1 MKYFNALLIVLI
13 ILIPVHGVYV
23 LRNSAFFK
31 PTYVTTHLKEKSID
45 YVVLGSS
52 RGLTTLDTKVLDSVW
67 GTNGFNA
74 SLDGQNILGGVM
86 MLEHL
91 LANNT
96 KFRACILSLDIGD
109 VGKGFDQPSSNSYRW
124 ISYINSGYISKYF
137 KEFNDTPS
145 KLISTSRIWPGF
157 GFWYNNKKLVP
168 AYLFS
173 LYNNKARNKYDSLG
187 NFSYPVRS
195 NASKTLKKKEGK
207 IHLEL
212 KGLAFEK
219 IKTIC
224 EENNIQLIV
233 YVAPYYGKKITFSE
247 SDILV
252 NHSALFLDADSL
264 FYDDIHVNSQGRY
277 LASLKLADSLKE
289 LVLSYQNVELDNEW
303 TEYETY
309 RKRHIQLNKPDPL
322 ICPKCQ
328 LIMTKM
334 DKITIAKHLI
344 DDP

>member
-1 MKYFNALLIVLI
+1 MKYFNALVIVLI
-13 ILIPVHGVYV
+13 VLIPVHGVYV

-31 PTYVTTHLKEKSID
+31 PNYVTTHLKEKSID

-96 KFRACILSLDIGD
+96 KFRVCILSLDIGD

-124 ISYINSGYISKYF
+124 ITSINNRYISNYF
-137 KEFNDTPS
+137 SAFDDTSS
-145 KLISTSRIWPGF
+145 KLISASRFWPGF

-173 LYNNKARNKYDSLG
+173 LYNNKARNKFDASG
-187 NFSYPVRS
+187 NFSYPALS
-195 NASKTLKKKEGK
+195 IATKTLKKKEGEK
-207 IHLEL
+207 HLEL
-212 KGLAFEK
+212 KGLALEK

-224 EENNIQLIV
+224 EENNIQLLI
-233 YVAPYYGKKITFSE
+233 YVAPYYGNKIAFSK

-252 NHSALFLDADSL
+252 NHSSLFFGADSL
-264 FYDDIHVNSQGRY
+264 FYDDIHVNTLGRS
-277 LASLKLADSLKE
+277 LATLKFADSINGFDLFQPNKE
-289 LVLSYQNVELDNEW
+289 SVPQ
-303 TEYETY
+303 
-309 RKRHIQLNKPDPL
+309 
-322 ICPKCQ
+322 
-328 LIMTKM
+328 
-334 DKITIAKHLI
+334 KINGRSGL
-344 DDP
+344 

>member
-31 PTYVTTHLKEKSID
+31 PNYVTTHFKEKSID

-52 RGLTTLDTKVLDSVW
+52 RGLTTLDTKVLDSIW

-96 KFRACILSLDIGD
+96 KFSACILSLDIGD
-109 VGKGFDQPSSNSYRW
+109 VGKGFDQPSTNSYRW

-137 KEFNDTPS
+137 KQFNDTPS
-145 KLISTSRIWPGF
+145 KLISASRIWPGF

-173 LYNNKARNKYDSLG
+173 LYNKKARNKFDSSG
-187 NFSYPVRS
+187 NFSYPGMS
-195 NASKTLKKKEGK
+195 NAAKTLNKKDEK
-207 IHLEL
+207 IFLEL
-212 KGLAFEK
+212 EGRAYQR

-224 EENNIQLIV
+224 QDNNIQLMV
-233 YVAPYYGKKITFSE
+233 YVAPYFSNQIVFSK
-247 SDILV
+247 SDTLV
-252 NHSALFLDADSL
+252 NHSALFSDTDSL

-277 LASLKLADSLKE
+277 LASLKLADSLKN
-289 LVLSYQNVELDNEW
+289 LVEFD
-303 TEYETY
+303 
-309 RKRHIQLNKPDPL
+309 
-322 ICPKCQ
+322 
-328 LIMTKM
+328 
-334 DKITIAKHLI
+334 
-344 DDP
+344 